1 MIPTNARSAGARFAI
16 AIILSAVIAGAYLS
30 AIGFLNPGFVA

>member
-1 MIPTNARSAGARFAI
+1 MNALDSFGVRFVLAVFL
-16 AIILSAVIAGAYLS
+16 AAVIAGGYLT